1 MNKFKLAST
10 TLLILAM
17 LSLFVVPLSA
27 SAQAHPLAG
36 TSNAPALAQAATATP
51 DPAMG
56 MMEHPTSTPDPAMGM
71 MEHPTAS
78 PGDAMMAPD
87 ASMANSSLP
96 TTGAA
101 DNTILIT
108 LVGAAALLLLAGI
121 GLRQAISRRS

>member
-1 MNKFKLAST
+1 
-10 TLLILAM
+10 
-17 LSLFVVPLSA
+17 
-27 SAQAHPLAG
+27 
-36 TSNAPALAQAATATP
+36 
-51 DPAMG
+51 MG

-87 ASMANSSLP
+87 ASMTNSSLP
-96 TTGAA
+96 ATGAA

-121 GLRQAISRRS
+121 GLRQAIARRS